1 MATGY
6 RLFHV
11 STFETL
17 PGKGVAA
24 RAWYE
29 QARELWGRLPG
40 VRSINAYAPQFGL
53 ASARE
58 NLEIWTEID
67 NYEAFDRWDE
77 ALGQMADEF
86 IALSEVAALCVSAG
100 PSRLVGDYVGSGI
113 QDLGDDS

>member
-11 STFETL
+11 STYETL
-17 PGKGVAA
+17 PGKSVAA

-29 QARELWGRLPG
+29 QASELWGRLPG
-40 VRSINAYAPQFGL
+40 VRSINAYVPQFGL

-67 NYEAFDRWDE
+67 DYQVLDRWDGAAGE
-77 ALGQMADEF
+77 LGDEF
-86 IALSEVAALCVSAG
+86 IALSEVAAQCVHPG
-100 PSRLVGDYVGSGI
+100 PSRLVGDYVGSAVE
-113 QDLGDDS
+113 DLRDNT